1 MSKSPASTAH
11 YRPETRLVHSGT
23 LRSQYGETSEALFL
37 TQGYVYNSAEECE
50 ARFKG
55 EDPGFIYSRYSNPT
69 ISMFERRMIELEG
82 AEAARSAATGM
93 AAVTTAI
100 LAPLKA
106 GDHVVA
112 SRALFGSCL
121 YVIQDLLPR
130 YGIETTLVDGLDLDQ
145 WQRAMRPNTKTF
157 FLESPT
163 NPTLD
168 VLDIPGIA
176 EIAHSGGAR
185 LVVDNVFATPIWQSP
200 LALGADVVV
209 YSATKHIDGQ
219 GRCLGGIILSSEA
232 FIAEHIHNFM
242 RQTGPSISPFNAW
255 VLLKGLETLG
265 VRVRAQTE
273 TAARIADVLASHPKI
288 SRLVYPG
295 RADHPQAASREEAD
309 ARRLDAGRLRGQGRQ
324 AGGVPRAQRAQACED
339 LEQSRRCQEPR
350 HASGDHDA
358 SAPQAGGPRR
368 ARHQRGLHPLLGG
381 ARACGRSDRGS
392 DRGAGEGVRRLRLG
406 VGWAKRLVRRSSK
419 SEGGSVPTIHDHIA
433 DRWWA
438 RRAKSAPLPTLRH
451 RAYIGRYVRTSA
463 GTLTPSLIW
472 PTERMMSSPRSWA
485 KQA

>member
-1 MSKSPASTAH
+1 MSKSTTN

-69 ISMFERRMIELEG
+69 IAMFERRMIELEG

-121 YVIQDLLPR
+121 YVVQDLLPR
-130 YGIETTLVDGLDLDQ
+130 YGIESTLVDGANLDE
-145 WQRAMRPNTKTF
+145 WQRAVKPNTKTF

-176 EIAHSGGAR
+176 EIAHKGGAR

-288 SRLVYPG
+288 SRLVFPG
-295 RADHPQAASREEAD
+295 RADHPQAALVKKQMRGGSTLVGFEVKGGKAAAFRVLNELKLAKISNNLGDAKSLVTHPATTTHQRLKPEDRAALGISEGFIRFSAGLEHAD
-309 ARRLDAGRLRGQGRQ
+309 DLI
-324 AGGVPRAQRAQACED
+324 ED
-339 LEQSRRCQEPR
+339 LTAALEK
-350 HASGDHDA
+350 A
-358 SAPQAGGPRR
+358 
-368 ARHQRGLHPLLGG
+368 
-381 ARACGRSDRGS
+381 
-392 DRGAGEGVRRLRLG
+392 
-406 VGWAKRLVRRSSK
+406 
-419 SEGGSVPTIHDHIA
+419 
-433 DRWWA
+433 
-438 RRAKSAPLPTLRH
+438 
-451 RAYIGRYVRTSA
+451 
-463 GTLTPSLIW
+463 
-472 PTERMMSSPRSWA
+472 
-485 KQA
+485 